1 MIDLKEIERA
11 AAKGEDV
18 SVLSEQPNIVEF
30 ATFLAFR
37 SLYKDFASG
46 RIDKDQAKREK
57 RILVDIYSKGEIQF
71 RCYMEDTRR
80 RNACSGLLSE
90 MSRSDC
96 PRCRH
101 AAALLDGR
109 DKA

>member
-1 MIDLKEIERA
+1 MIELKDIERMA
-11 AAKGEDV
+11 ARGMDV
-18 SVLSEQPNIVEF
+18 SEFPEQPNIVEF
-30 ATFLAFR
+30 AAFLAFR
-37 SLYKDFASG
+37 SLYKDYSNG

-57 RILVDIYSKGEIQF
+57 RIIVDIYSRGEIQF

-96 PRCRH
+96 PRCRK

-109 DKA
+109 EKS